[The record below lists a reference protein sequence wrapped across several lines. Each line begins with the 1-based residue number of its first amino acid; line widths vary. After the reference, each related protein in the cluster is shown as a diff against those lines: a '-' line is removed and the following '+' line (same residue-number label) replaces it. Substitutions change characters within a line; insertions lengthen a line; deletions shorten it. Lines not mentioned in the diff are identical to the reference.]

1 MTGTPRGSVDRT
13 SGHAPDLGF
22 APADLEALPR
32 IEGAPPR
39 GLFALAHIVLASE
52 TSALVPHANNVVIL
66 SWVDTVASLHGAAAG
81 APRDALARTGRMWFV
96 ARHEIDYLGEAF
108 AGDRLLLVTWVEKL
122 GRTSLVRATRIL
134 RDDGTLLTS
143 ARSRWALVDLASRRP
158 TAIPDAVRAAL
169 MDGSVLSDKAP
180 TGH

>member
-1 MTGTPRGSVDRT
+1 MTGTPHASADRS
-13 SGHAPDLGF
+13 SGATPEPAF
-22 APADLEALPR
+22 APIEAAALPLL
-32 IEGAPPR
+32 EGAPAR
-39 GLFALAHIVLASE
+39 GLFACAHVVLASE

-66 SWVDTVASLHGAAAG
+66 SWIDAIASLHGGAAG
-81 APRDALARTGRMWFV
+81 AAREHLATRGHMWFV

-122 GRTSLVRATRIL
+122 GRTSLMRATRII

-158 TAIPDAVRAAL
+158 TAIPETVRAAL
-169 MDGSVLSDKAP
+169 IEGPGL
-180 TGH
+180 